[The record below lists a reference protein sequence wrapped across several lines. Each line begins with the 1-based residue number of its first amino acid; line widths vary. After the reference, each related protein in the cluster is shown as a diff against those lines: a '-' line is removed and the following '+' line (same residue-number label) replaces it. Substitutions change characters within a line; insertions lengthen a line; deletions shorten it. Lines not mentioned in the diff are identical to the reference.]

1 MSEECDTLIVCSST
15 LLRVTEC
22 QRSNPAQR
30 GSIIKENEYEQQH
43 VRQSIVAELDE
54 RNHRWN
60 HLYAHFRYHQQR
72 PQWLY
77 PGRTP
82 GRWHHFRRGIP
93 SQRHFLDGLW
103 KKKCLRKAR
112 PRSVLPRSLLAC

>member
-1 MSEECDTLIVCSST
+1 MKNAVIPVHLSEECDTLSVCSST
-15 LLRVTEC
+15 LLRVMEW

-43 VRQSIVAELDE
+43 VSQSIVAELDE

-60 HLYAHFRYHQQR
+60 HLYGHFRDHQQR

-77 PGRTP
+77 PGRTR
-82 GRWHHFRRGIP
+82 GRWHHLRRGIP
-93 SQRHFLDGLW
+93 SQHHFLGGLRE
-103 KKKCLRKAR
+103 KGLSKAR
-112 PRSVLPRSLLAC
+112 